1 MIVSLPTAYQQV
13 IHKTRYARWREEDS
27 RRENWDETVDRYM
40 DYVTDAIKKHNN
52 FELSQDIKSKLR
64 NAILETKVMPSMR
77 GLMTAGP
84 ALDRDS
90 T

>member
-40 DYVTDAIKKHNN
+40 DYVTDAIKKHNG
-52 FELSQDIKSKLR
+52 R
-64 NAILETKVMPSMR
+64 
-77 GLMTAGP
+77 
-84 ALDRDS
+84 
-90 T
+90 